1 MSWLKRDEGV
11 SAPSPTLVAG
21 ANVLRSQIANRWP
34 ERSKSFDEMVGHQDH
49 KGLYHDIVIDVSSL
63 NGSKHDDRW
72 LADQLVAYAK
82 NRKTANDRIAYVIF
96 DGEVASP
103 TYPKHH
109 WSWRNTN
116 IAYNSL
122 FVSFTTHF
130 EDDATEFD
138 IPILV
143 NSQPGVWD
151 GNVPFFDTL
160 SDAIALNAPNTATW
174 RLACRLKELGFYE
187 GQVLPEGKQTY
198 PKNAIRKM
206 QDYMGWDR
214 TEYNEKIHRVIWK
227 ELRLSNNNP

>member
-1 MSWLKRDEGV
+1 MSWLKKDEE
-11 SAPSPTLVAG
+11 APAPIPSLVAG
-21 ANVLRSQIANRWP
+21 ANVLRSQINNRWAS
-34 ERSKSFDEMVGHQDH
+34 RSKSLDEMVGPHDH
-49 KGLYHDIVIDVSSL
+49 KGIYHSIVVDVSGL
-63 NGSKHDDRW
+63 NGSKNDARW
-72 LADQLVAYAK
+72 LVDQLAAYARS
-82 NRKTANDRIAYVIF
+82 RKTANDRLAYLMY

-103 TYPKHH
+103 TYAKHY
-109 WSWRNTN
+109 WTWRNTD
-116 IAYNSL
+116 APHSSL
-122 FVSFTTHF
+122 LVSFTTYF

-138 IPILV
+138 VPILV

-187 GQVLPEGKQTY
+187 GQVLPDGKQAY

-214 TEYNEKIHRVIWK
+214 TEYNEQIHRVIWK
-227 ELRLSNNNP
+227 ELKLSSDNP